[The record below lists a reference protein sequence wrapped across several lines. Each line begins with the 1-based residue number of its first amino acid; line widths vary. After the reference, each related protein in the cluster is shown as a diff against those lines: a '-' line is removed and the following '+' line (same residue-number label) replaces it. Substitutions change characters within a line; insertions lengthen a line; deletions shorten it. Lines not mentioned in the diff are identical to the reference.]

1 MKEKI
6 VEFTK
11 AMEQKAAGEES
22 RYQAKYAQAGKLA
35 PRKRLALLFDGGKYT
50 EVGALARGA
59 AGLDGDAVITA
70 YGSIAGKPAYAYCQD
85 YTLMGGSLGRVH
97 ADKIV
102 RIQQQALKAKAPI
115 IALLESGGA
124 RIQEGINSLDGYGRI
139 FSNNVKSSGRIP
151 QIAIVF
157 GACAGGASYSP
168 ALMDFIITVRGRS
181 RMFITG
187 PEVIK
192 TVIGEEVSMEELGG
206 SEALGRKS
214 GISHFTCADEAAA
227 LSSCRTLVGYLQGGS
242 RRPLKASGDIMA
254 VIPESDRGAYDM
266 RRLVSCVF
274 DEGSIFETQGDWAT
288 NAITAFAT
296 LEGRS
301 VAVIASQPMS
311 KAGCIDIEASE
322 KMSRFVRMADAFG
335 LPVVT
340 FVDTPGYLPGVGQEH
355 GGIIRHGAKLLYA
368 YAEARVPKVTVV
380 VRKAFGGA
388 YIAMG
393 SKSIGADHVF
403 AYPFCEIAVMGA
415 EGAIR
420 IVNKKELAA
429 GVSPDELIQAYRKN
443 LMSPEFA
450 AHENLIDEIILPSQ
464 TRERIL
470 AALESA
476 GSVERGEHGN
486 IPL

>member
-1 MKEKI
+1 
-6 VEFTK
+6 
-11 AMEQKAAGEES
+11 
-22 RYQAKYAQAGKLA
+22 
-35 PRKRLALLFDGGKYT
+35 
-50 EVGALARGA
+50 
-59 AGLDGDAVITA
+59 
-70 YGSIAGKPAYAYCQD
+70 
-85 YTLMGGSLGRVH
+85 
-97 ADKIV
+97 
-102 RIQQQALKAKAPI
+102 
-115 IALLESGGA
+115 
-124 RIQEGINSLDGYGRI
+124 
-139 FSNNVKSSGRIP
+139 
-151 QIAIVF
+151 
-157 GACAGGASYSP
+157 
-168 ALMDFIITVRGRS
+168 
-181 RMFITG
+181 
-187 PEVIK
+187 
-192 TVIGEEVSMEELGG
+192 
-206 SEALGRKS
+206 
-214 GISHFTCADEAAA
+214 
-227 LSSCRTLVGYLQGGS
+227 
-242 RRPLKASGDIMA
+242 
-254 VIPESDRGAYDM
+254 
-266 RRLVSCVF
+266 
-274 DEGSIFETQGDWAT
+274 
-288 NAITAFAT
+288 
-296 LEGRS
+296 
-301 VAVIASQPMS
+301 MS

-340 FVDTPGYLPGVGQEH
+340 FVDTPGYLPGVGPEH